1 MKRLL
6 LEQAEANRHIN
17 ERWLTVLATLPTEEL
32 ERPRGAFFH
41 SIFGTLNHILLGDRV
56 WLARIGVEPF
66 KFKQLSDRITDNL
79 VEFRLARVHSDDML
93 IAYVAREH
101 DFSREIV
108 YRNTAGSEYRQPLYQ
123 VLAHVYA
130 HQQHHRGQISQMCH
144 EQNIDIPDGGLIGFY
159 RDRAA

>member
-17 ERWLTVLATLPTEEL
+17 EHWLAVLETLPVEEL

-56 WLARIGVEPF
+56 WLARIGMEPF
-66 KFKQLSDRITDNL
+66 KFNTLSDRITESMG
-79 VEFRLARVHSDDML
+79 EFRPARAHTDDVL
-93 IAYVAREH
+93 IAYVSREH
-101 DFSREIV
+101 DFMKDIV
-108 YRNTAGSEYRQPLYQ
+108 YRNSAGSLFRQPLYQ

-130 HQQHHRGQISQMCH
+130 HQHHHRGQISQMCH
-144 EQNIDIPDGGLIGFY
+144 EQKIEIPDGGLIGFY
-159 RDRAA
+159 RDLVA